1 MSTLALNRRSPSVGA
16 LTIVDS
22 PLPSSTLASLPT
34 TCSGS
39 LYHICRSVLDRLS
52 AVEGMTNILDGETTT
67 ADPLSKLTLIC
78 RQGFPLCTLY
88 NALKPAK
95 PLSVES
101 DPNLNARNSCKANV
115 YHFIVACRQELL
127 FPEEDMFTISD
138 LYQDDTNGFVKV
150 VNTINKLLQLLEDRG
165 IITVHSSNRNS
176 DNPDPNAPRNT
187 RDKVVLELLET
198 ERKYVQD
205 MEILQNYMREL
216 QIQKIVSPDTIHY
229 LFGNLNALVDFQ
241 RRFLIQLEEMAE
253 KSPEE
258 QRIGLLFI
266 QLEKPFAVYEPYCAN
281 YYSAQDLVVQE
292 TPRLQKLADIL
303 NPTYQLPSMLIK
315 PIQRICKY
323 PLLLQELVK
332 STDKNWPY
340 YQETLQSVDAIKRVT
355 EKVNETQRQHENVQ
369 AVEELK
375 KRLDDWKLI
384 TIDGYGNLM
393 LQDKLLVSTNLSDNN
408 ERELHVFLFE
418 KALLLC
424 KESKGNNLLPK
435 SNTLS
440 INKKKRRG
448 SLVPKMILQ
457 ASNMTDISGRCK
469 NGISC
474 LQIDLKDNEPEQVC
488 FKFRNEEQLKLWL
501 SSLAKAIKKSASDTI
516 AEPQQQQQLSS
527 AQYIDCEDDEE
538 GEEDLIDDDD
548 DEEDYIQQQRSRSS
562 SIQYYHHQQQATVRG
577 TNNSSQDYNKYSN
590 TTTGRPY
597 QNIPGMNLSPLPR
610 SNSSL
615 TTTTNSTI
623 SASPPSMSYS
633 YYPASPPPS
642 HPSSPTSSS
651 RVSSTST
658 SSTTWHRHDNHGLTD
673 IATNLLAGEY
683 TSEDIHHHFIQK
695 QHFQQHSLLATGR
708 SQSQSAAMDA
718 NRIHANGGRPSI
730 NANRHR
736 SQSSPNV
743 MKNSSQQQ
751 NVTLTTSS
759 SAVTTTTAETANQAI
774 PPHLPT
780 RATLHHGGKPSP
792 LDLSRPY
799 PSSQLGMAEPMMR
812 TSTTTRLTDLAPP
825 SPGTIKVKLNFNDGI
840 YVIVTNHE
848 VTFFELMEKVDKKIR
863 LVANLKP
870 TDLLRLKYQDE
881 DGDFITI
888 NSDDDVQM
896 AFESRGIHNTAN
908 LFINL

>member
-1 MSTLALNRRSPSVGA
+1 MDSTS
-16 LTIVDS
+16 
-22 PLPSSTLASLPT
+22 T
-34 TCSGS
+34 TCS

-52 AVEGMTNILDGETTT
+52 AVEGMANFLDCQDTTT
-67 ADPLSKLTLIC
+67 DPLSKLTFIC

-88 NALKPAK
+88 NALKPVK

-150 VNTINKLLQLLEDRG
+150 VNTINKVLQLLEDRG
-165 IITVHSSNRNS
+165 IIIVRSSNRNS
-176 DNPDPNAPRNT
+176 DPNAPKNT

-241 RRFLIQLEEMAE
+241 RRFLIQLEELAE

-266 QLEKPFAVYEPYCAN
+266 QMEDSFSVYEPYCAN

-315 PIQRICKY
+315 PVQRICKY

-332 STDKNWPY
+332 STDKSWPY
-340 YQETLQSVDAIKRVT
+340 YHETLQSVEAIKRVT
-355 EKVNETQRQHENVQ
+355 EKVNETQRQHENSQ

-375 KRLDDWKLI
+375 KRLDDWKQI

-393 LQDKLLVSTNLSDNN
+393 LQDKLFVSTHSTDNN

-435 SNTLS
+435 TNSLS

-448 SLVPKMILQ
+448 SLVPKIIVQTSCITDMKSRSKNLIWSLQ
-457 ASNMTDISGRCK
+457 M
-469 NGISC
+469 
-474 LQIDLKDNEPEQVC
+474 DLKGNELEQMY
-488 FKFRNEEQLKLWL
+488 FKFRNEEQLKLW
-501 SSLAKAIKKSASDTI
+501 SSTLTKAIKKAISDRIPSQEIAST
-516 AEPQQQQQLSS
+516 QLTS
-527 AQYIDCEDDEE
+527 QYTDYDE
-538 GEEDLIDDDD
+538 DDD
-548 DEEDYIQQQRSRSS
+548 DENETDFIDDEDEEEDYIQQRSRSS
-562 SIQYYHHQQQATVRG
+562 SMHYYQQQ
-577 TNNSSQDYNKYSN
+577 TNLTRSSTQDFKYTN
-590 TTTGRPY
+590 TTGRPY

-615 TTTTNSTI
+615 TTHSSSSNSSTTTTTTTTTTI
-623 SASPPSMSYS
+623 TTSPVKMNYP

-658 SSTTWHRHDNHGLTD
+658 SSSTWHRLDNHTLPDMTTHLLT
-673 IATNLLAGEY
+673 G
-683 TSEDIHHHFIQK
+683 EDIHQHLIQK
-695 QHFQQHSLLATGR
+695 QQQYSLLATGR
-708 SQSQSAAMDA
+708 SQSQSAAIE
-718 NRIHANGGRPSI
+718 RSSI
-730 NANRHR
+730 YVNQNRHR
-736 SQSSPNV
+736 SQSSPSITKNFQYNV
-743 MKNSSQQQ
+743 PI
-751 NVTLTTSS
+751 LT
-759 SAVTTTTAETANQAI
+759 SASTTTTIKNSNESI
-774 PPHLPT
+774 PQLPT
-780 RATLHHGGKPSP
+780 RTATKPTP
-792 LDLSRPY
+792 LNLSHSY
-799 PSSQLGMAEPMMR
+799 SSSQPIASSEPIVRNMASP
-812 TSTTTRLTDLAPP
+812 SYLTDLAPP
-825 SPGTIKVKLNFNDGI
+825 SPGTVKVKLNFNDGI
-840 YVIVTNHE
+840 YVIVTNYE

-863 LVANLKP
+863 LIANLKQK
-870 TDLLRLKYQDE
+870 DILRLKYQDE

-896 AFESRGIHNTAN
+896 AFESRGIHNTVN
-908 LFINL
+908 LFITF